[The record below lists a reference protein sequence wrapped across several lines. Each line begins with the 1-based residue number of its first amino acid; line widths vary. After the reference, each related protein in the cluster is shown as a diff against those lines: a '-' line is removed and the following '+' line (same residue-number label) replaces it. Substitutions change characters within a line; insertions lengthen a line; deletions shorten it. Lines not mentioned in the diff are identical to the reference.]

1 MKEEKRKETL
11 TRAIIRQELK
21 RHLWRRLVLFIPFVL
36 AVPAVPLLFI
46 TCLRHGVW
54 PELRRPIYTWG
65 MYILAVVAF
74 PAAVAYVFHLIRGL
88 KEDLFITTGTLVSA
102 DYDEGSNAVPYYTRC
117 FLRFSGYGEYTAFTM
132 SGDKSL
138 HPWSSLYP
146 LSAEG
151 EYFYAS
157 PGDEY
162 YLVLS
167 KPHSGKIL
175 MAYNKKLFELVD

>member
-1 MKEEKRKETL
+1 MKEEKRKEIL

-21 RHLWRRLVLFIPFVL
+21 RHLRKRLTLSVL
-36 AVPAVPLLFI
+36 LLLGLISLPIFCI
-46 TCLRHGVW
+46 VELRYGIW
-54 PELRRPIYTWG
+54 PEFRRPIYTWG
-65 MYILAVVAF
+65 MYIVGIITI
-74 PAAVAYVFHLIRGL
+74 PMAVAYVFHLFRGL
-88 KEDLFITTGTLVSA
+88 KKDLFITTDTLISA
-102 DYDEGSNAVPYYTRC
+102 DYDEGGNAGPYCTWC
-117 FLRFSGYGEYTAFTM
+117 FLRFAGYGEYAVGTL
-132 SGDKSL
+132 SGKPL
-138 HPWSSLYP
+138 HSWSSLYP

-175 MAYNKKLFELVD
+175 AAYNKKLFELVD